1 MERPN
6 WRMRFPMVAQR
17 TRQNER
23 VATGGGMRVIPAID
37 LKDGRC
43 VRLRQ
48 GDMAAETV
56 YSNDVPSVA
65 GRWQQQGAD
74 LIHVVD
80 LNGAVDGAPKNLP
93 QIEAV
98 MKTVSV
104 KVQVGGGIRTIET
117 VRRYLHA
124 GVARVVLGTAAL
136 TDRAFLVQA
145 CQEFPRRILLGL
157 DARDGK
163 VAVKG
168 WTAVSETTA
177 IDLLK
182 ALAGLELGAVIYTD
196 IARDGMLG
204 GPNLVA
210 LGEVVECSSFPVIAS
225 GGITRVEDL
234 QAVHALGPRVEG
246 AIVGK
251 ALYDGK
257 LDYAAAVA
265 AIGTR

>member
-1 MERPN
+1 ML
-6 WRMRFPMVAQR
+6 
-17 TRQNER
+17 
-23 VATGGGMRVIPAID
+23 VIPAID

-56 YSNDVPSVA
+56 YSEDVPAVA
-65 GRWQQQGAD
+65 RKWQQSGASV
-74 LIHVVD
+74 IHVVD
-80 LNGAVDGAPKNLP
+80 LNGAVDGAPRNLP

-104 KVQVGGGIRTIET
+104 NIQVGGGIRNIQT
-117 VRRYLHA
+117 VRRYLNA

-136 TDRAFLVQA
+136 TDRAFLEQA
-145 CQEFPRRILLGL
+145 CKEFPRRILLGL
-157 DARDGK
+157 DARGGK
-163 VAVKG
+163 VVVKG
-168 WTAVSETTA
+168 WTAVSETRA

-182 ALAGLELGAVIYTD
+182 EASGYDIGAVIYTD
-196 IARDGMLG
+196 ISRDGMLS
-204 GPNLVA
+204 GPNIVA
-210 LGEVVECSSFPVIAS
+210 LKEVAELSPFPVIAS

-234 QAVHALGPRVEG
+234 RAVRSLGPRIEG

-257 LDYAAAVA
+257 LDYRAALA
-265 AIGTR
+265 ALDTE

>member
-1 MERPN
+1 
-6 WRMRFPMVAQR
+6 VL
-17 TRQNER
+17 
-23 VATGGGMRVIPAID
+23 VIPAID

-56 YSNDVPSVA
+56 YSEDVPAVA
-65 GRWQQQGAD
+65 RTWQEGGAS

-80 LNGAVDGAPKNLP
+80 LNGAVDGEPRNLP
-93 QIEAV
+93 QIETV
-98 MKTVSV
+98 LKTVRV
-104 KVQVGGGIRTIET
+104 KVQIGGGIRTIET

-124 GVARVVLGTAAL
+124 GVSRVVLGTAAL
-136 TDRAFLVQA
+136 TDRAFLEQA
-145 CQEFPRRILLGL
+145 CREFPRQILLGL

-168 WTAVSETTA
+168 WTSVSDTSA

-182 ALAGLELGAVIYTD
+182 DVAGLAIGAVIYTD
-196 IARDGMLG
+196 IARDGMLN
-204 GPNLVA
+204 GPNLSALKEVA
-210 LGEVVECSSFPVIAS
+210 AASPFPVIAS
-225 GGITRVEDL
+225 GGISRVEDL
-234 QAVHALGPRVEG
+234 LAVRALGPQIEG

-257 LDYAAAVA
+257 LDYRTAVE
-265 AIGTR
+265 AIGQG